1 MKKTLA
7 MLCVLVMML
16 TLLPGASAAGAPSAA
31 DLRAI
36 GSQIEYP
43 KSSEYLS
50 SYVYATVAAP
60 GGHSVYCYG

>member
-16 TLLPGASAAGAPSAA
+16 TLLPAASAAGAPSEA

-36 GSQIEYP
+36 GS
-43 KSSEYLS
+43 
-50 SYVYATVAAP
+50 
-60 GGHSVYCYG
+60 